1 MNLLPILSEYQHG
14 TKNSKVYKMASGN
27 YGVLTYDSVDDYN
40 GFESFGSED
49 DADNF
54 AEDWVLKNVSL

>member
-1 MNLLPILSEYQHG
+1 
-14 TKNSKVYKMASGN
+14 MASGN
-27 YGVLTYDSVDDYN
+27 YGVLTYDSADDYN
-40 GFESFGSED
+40 GFESFGSEE